1 MAKLKK
7 RLSKRRQQIRS
18 IFHDCK
24 PIHKRITLW
33 IIIIILLIDIILRFG
48 VLK

>member
-7 RLSKRRQQIRS
+7 RLSKLRQQIRS

-33 IIIIILLIDIILRFG
+33 IIVSILLIDIVLRFG
-48 VLK
+48 ILK

>member
-1 MAKLKK
+1 MPKIKK
-7 RLSKRRQQIRS
+7 HLSKRRQQIRS